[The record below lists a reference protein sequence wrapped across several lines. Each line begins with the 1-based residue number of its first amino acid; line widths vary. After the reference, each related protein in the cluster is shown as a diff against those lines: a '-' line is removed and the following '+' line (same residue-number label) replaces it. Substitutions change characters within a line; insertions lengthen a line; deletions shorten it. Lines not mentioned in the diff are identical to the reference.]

1 MAESTTPHAV
11 LLERGTDQHATSDD
25 QLIRLAGGFIA
36 GKRSPET
43 RDAYRDDLKSFFRW
57 CRAQGADPLVDV
69 RRTHLELY
77 ARHMEGRG
85 LAPSTRQRRIGT
97 VRGWFEWLIDE
108 GLYGNPNPATK
119 VKQPSAT
126 PVTDRPAL
134 TKRELHVLM
143 VEAEKDS
150 PAAWALV
157 MLGVANGLRVSELT
171 ETNIADL
178 GKHGW
183 NHTLRIRGKGEKH
196 DEVAVPPACMAAIEA
211 ATDGREVGPILL
223 APSTGRRMNRR
234 NAATILD
241 RLCRTH
247 ELTRITPHG
256 LRRTAI
262 TLLLQAGVPI
272 REVQLFARHASPAT
286 TAKYDRRSRS
296 FDEHLGYMV
305 LREAA

>member
-1 MAESTTPHAV
+1 MAESTTHAV
-11 LLERGTDQHATSDD
+11 LLEHDDHATTDE
-25 QLIRLAGGFIA
+25 QLIRYAGGFIA
-36 GKRSPET
+36 GKRSPDT
-43 RDAYRDDLKSFFRW
+43 RDAYGDDLRQYFRW
-57 CRAQGADPLVDV
+57 ARAQGVDPLIGI

-77 ARHMEGRG
+77 ARHMEDRG
-85 LAPSTRQRRIGT
+85 LAPATRQRRIGT
-97 VRGWFEWLIDE
+97 VRGWYEWLTVE
-108 GLYGNPNPATK
+108 GYFHQPNPANR

-126 PVTDRPAL
+126 PVSERAAL

-143 VEAEKDS
+143 VEAEKDG
-150 PAAWALV
+150 PAAWGLV
-157 MLGVANGLRVSELT
+157 MLGAVNGLRISEIT

-211 ATDGREVGPILL
+211 ATDGRRDGPILL
-223 APSTGRRMNRR
+223 APTTGRRMNRR

-241 RLCRTH
+241 RLCRVH

-286 TAKYDRRSRS
+286 TAKYDRRARS